1 MKRFFI
7 GLVVIVVLVAGV
19 AGIYL
24 YELFKER
31 KLGEAL
37 ALQERSLALTEAI
50 LQAGAKPDD
59 WNNRI
64 FLPQRALK
72 ELVGGLKG
80 IERVVRL
87 GDKNADG
94 HYDGAVIVRV
104 EEAALSTDDG
114 AFHAKLSLS
123 AHYQADRKTSWWAGT
138 AAFAEL
144 DTMLLSLPDKDDK
157 GKNVIRLH
165 LVPSAVKPKL
175 IWGNL
180 SLSSGDLLAE
190 LIADGAFRGWDKD
203 LVIPG
208 PSIASD
214 LDLDI
219 GKANSSHNTFDVSG
233 GYDLTIKI
241 NRDKLHR
248 SIAAEIP
255 VSTTNGIWMLGGK
268 TIDEVFSHL
277 AEPQKMTSE
286 ALERRRKSVSD
297 RLAAFRDDRDL
308 IYIRIH
314 NTPILELASELRQAT
329 TGTISSSNA
338 SGEIAHPALLKDDLL
353 GEVSLVVTPRGPSF
367 VSGSFE
373 VQPPDIKWV
382 PGVGLQT
389 ALRADASLN
398 VELHTHTNAAF
409 VGGGFGN
416 DIDLQAKTSV
426 DLPVS
431 MKVVKQTVAAGSAIV
446 LIPELA
452 CRRITIGVTPSAPN
466 DIAANAWL
474 TIHQLR
480 IDVERNIGGGKQ
492 APSILIS
499 SIPTFYPFS
508 RNEEPKPDER
518 EYTNF
523 GRRGVEVTWD
533 PKGVVVGTD
542 YLEVSAGY
550 SIVPKAGDAGPV
562 SKEQF
567 DAFKT
572 ALNEAIPAIPCEP
585 DDNFILKSWNV
596 TLLDKNLLAKAIMD
610 AVRARQH
617 VAEET
622 KKELTKLYERPFD
635 SLRDLPDNVWRE
647 GTKGVQG
654 AVDNTKAAADA
665 AAKAAADLAKGAAEA
680 AENTRKAAEK
690 AAEDARKT
698 AEKAADD
705 LRRSDL
711 NPGNWHW

>member
-1 MKRFFI
+1 MKRFLI
-7 GLVVIVVLVAGV
+7 GLVVVAGLVGGV

-31 KLGEAL
+31 KLDETL

-64 FLPQRALK
+64 FLPQRALT

-87 GDKNADG
+87 GDKGADG
-94 HYDGAVIVRV
+94 RYDGAVIVRV
-104 EEAALSTDDG
+104 EQGSLGTVDG

-123 AHYQADRKTSWWAGT
+123 ARYQADRKTSWWAGT
-138 AAFAEL
+138 TAFAEL

-165 LVPSAVKPKL
+165 LVPSAVTPKL
-175 IWGNL
+175 GWGNL
-180 SLSSGDLLAE
+180 SLSSGELLGE
-190 LIADGAFRGWDKD
+190 LIAAGAFTGWGKD
-203 LVIPG
+203 LVIPL

-219 GKANSSHNTFDVSG
+219 GKANASHNTFDVSG

-248 SIAAEIP
+248 SISAEIP

-277 AEPQKMTSE
+277 AEPAEMTSE
-286 ALERRRKSVSD
+286 TLDRRRKSVSD
-297 RLAAFRDDRDL
+297 RLGPFRDDRDL
-308 IYIRIH
+308 VYVRIH

-353 GEVSLVVTPRGPSF
+353 GEVSLVVTPREPSF

-373 VQPPDIKWV
+373 VQPPDIKWI
-382 PGVGLQT
+382 PGVGLQS
-389 ALRADASLN
+389 ALRADANLK

-416 DIDLQAKTSV
+416 DIDLHAKTSV
-426 DLPVS
+426 DLPIS
-431 MKVVKQTVAAGSAIV
+431 MKVVKQTVAGGSAIV

-466 DIAANAWL
+466 NIAANAWL
-474 TIHQLR
+474 TIHQLKV
-480 IDVERNIGGGKQ
+480 DVERNIGGGKQ

-499 SIPTFYPFS
+499 SIPTFYPFGK
-508 RNEEPKPDER
+508 NEGPKPDER
-518 EYTNF
+518 EYTSF
-523 GRRGVEVTWD
+523 GRRGVEVAWD
-533 PKGVVVGTD
+533 PKDVVVGAD

-550 SIVPKAGDAGPV
+550 SIVPNTGDAGPV

-610 AVRARQH
+610 AVRAGQH

-635 SLRDLPDNVWRE
+635 SLKDLPDNVWRE

-654 AVDNTKAAADA
+654 AVDNAKAAADA
-665 AAKAAADLAKGAAEA
+665 AAKAAAALAKGVADAAQ
-680 AENTRKAAEK
+680 KGK
-690 AAEDARKT
+690 EDL
-698 AEKAADD
+698 E
-705 LRRSDL
+705 RSDL

>member
-1 MKRFFI
+1 MCTIVATWGNDMRKLLI
-7 GLVVIVVLVAGV
+7 GLAAIVVLVCGV
-19 AGIYL
+19 AGTYL
-24 YELFKER
+24 YHLFEER
-31 KLGEAL
+31 RLEETL

-50 LQAGAKPDD
+50 LQTGAKPDD
-59 WNNRI
+59 WSNRI
-64 FLPQRALK
+64 FLPERALRG
-72 ELVGGLKG
+72 LVSGLNG

-87 GDKNADG
+87 GDKDPEG

-104 EEAALSTDDG
+104 EEAVLSTNDG
-114 AFHAKLSLS
+114 SFHAKLSLS
-123 AHYQADRKTSWWAGT
+123 AHYQADKKTSWWAGT
-138 AAFAEL
+138 TAFAEL
-144 DTMLLSLPDKDDK
+144 DTMLLPLPDKDDK
-157 GKNVIRLH
+157 GRNAIRLH
-165 LVPSAVKPKL
+165 LVPYAVKPKFN
-175 IWGNL
+175 WGNL

-190 LIADGAFRGWDKD
+190 LIADGAFTGWGKE

-208 PSIASD
+208 PSIVSD
-214 LDLDI
+214 LELDI
-219 GKANSSHNTFDVSG
+219 GKANSSHNKFEVSG
-233 GYDLTIKI
+233 GYDLAIKI

-277 AEPQKMTSE
+277 AETKETTSE

-297 RLAAFRDDRDL
+297 RLRPFRDDRDL
-308 IYIRIH
+308 VYVRIH
-314 NTPILELASELRQAT
+314 NTPILEMASELRQAT
-329 TGTISSSNA
+329 TGSISSSNA

-367 VSGSFE
+367 LSGLFD

-389 ALRADASLN
+389 ALRVDASLK

-416 DIDLQAKTSV
+416 DIDLHAKTSL

-431 MKVVKQTVAAGSAIV
+431 IKVAKQTVAAGSAIV

-452 CRRITIGVTPSAPN
+452 CRRITIGVTPSAPS

-499 SIPTFYPFS
+499 SLPTFYPFGK
-508 RNEEPKPDER
+508 NEEPRPDER

-523 GRRGVEVTWD
+523 GRRGVEVAWD
-533 PKGVVVGTD
+533 PKDVVVGAD
-542 YLEVSAGY
+542 YLELSAGY
-550 SIVPKAGDAGPV
+550 SIVPKTGDAGPV

-572 ALNEAIPAIPCEP
+572 ALNEAVPAIACEP

-610 AVRARQH
+610 AVRAGQH

-635 SLRDLPDNVWRE
+635 SLKDLPDNAWRE

-654 AVDNTKAAADA
+654 AVDNAKAAADA
-665 AAKAAADLAKGAAEA
+665 AAKAAADLAKGIADAAQ
-680 AENTRKAAEK
+680 KAK
-690 AAEDARKT
+690 
-698 AEKAADD
+698 DD
-705 LRRSDL
+705 LERSDL